1 MSLAQYIIRT
11 SIVVIPFTA
20 LIGLFVNLYN
30 DIDGTRFWMNIV
42 FTTLFGFLVGVL
54 SSILNHTRFIKP
66 IGKINEFL
74 EKLAGGHMLDR
85 LDGEKLGE
93 LKSVARSINHTV
105 DSWGN
110 VLANVQKASNEITH
124 YSAQLTQGADQT
136 TKATEHISNTIEDV
150 AQGADTQVHGVS
162 QTSHL
167 IHQMSAGLSQ
177 VASSA
182 ATVTESVNESLAKA
196 DSGSESIRMAGEQME
211 SIHSNVNELSR
222 VVKGL
227 GDRSNEIGNIVD
239 VITGIAAQTNLL
251 ALNAAIEA
259 ARAGEQGKGFAV
271 VANEVRKLAEQ
282 SGNATQ
288 QISEI
293 ITQIQKETQQVVE
306 TMGTVKHEVS
316 EGIEVM
322 GTAGSS
328 FTQIQLSVNSVSDQ
342 IEQVTAAIQEMNAG
356 TTLAVSTM
364 ENISNVAAESAA
376 ATQSVL
382 AATEQQVASM
392 QEFSAFSNSLTK
404 LAREMES
411 LVNTFKI

>member
-1 MSLAQYIIRT
+1 MSLGQYIIRT

-20 LIGLFVNLYN
+20 LIGLFVNLMN
-30 DIDGTRFWMNIV
+30 DLHGIQFWINIAFTV
-42 FTTLFGFLVGVL
+42 FFGFLVGVL
-54 SSILNHTRFIKP
+54 SSFLNHKRFIKP

-74 EKLAGGHMLDR
+74 EKVAEGDMKAR
-85 LDGEKLGE
+85 LDEGHLGE
-93 LKSVARSINHTV
+93 LKSIAGSINHTI
-105 DSWGN
+105 DSWGH

-136 TKATEHISNTIEDV
+136 TKATEHISNTIEEV
-150 AQGADTQVHGVS
+150 AEGAESQVQGVS
-162 QTSHL
+162 QTSEV
-167 IHQMSAGLSQ
+167 IYQMSASLSQ

-182 ATVTESVNESLAKA
+182 VAVTEGVNETLSKA
-196 DSGSESIRMAGEQME
+196 NSGTDSIRMAGEQMQ
-211 SIHSNVNELSR
+211 SIHSNVNQLSR

-227 GDRSNEIGNIVD
+227 GERSNEIGNIVD

-293 ITQIQKETQQVVE
+293 ITQIQQETKQVVE
-306 TMGTVKHEVS
+306 TMEAVNHEVT
-316 EGIEVM
+316 EGIGVM
-322 GTAGSS
+322 GTAGDS
-328 FTQIQLSVNSVSDQ
+328 FTQIQLSVNSVSNQ
-342 IEQVTAAIQEMNAG
+342 IDQVTAAIREVNSG

-364 ENISNVAAESAA
+364 EHISNVAAESAA

-392 QEFSAFSNSLTK
+392 QEFNAFSSSLTK

-411 LVNTFKI
+411 LVHTFKI